1 MSRSAVELD
10 FFRMEKES
18 SSKKFIDR
26 RRSFRDIQ
34 SVISKLN
41 PQLLKT
47 VIASGSVDHTYNN
60 VAKSSENCNLF
71 LSSKA
76 SFSVPSTPQ
85 HEDTLV
91 FSPALP
97 LYSPAFGSNASG
109 SEPTPET
116 TPMTIFYN
124 GSVTVFDVPRHKA
137 ENIFKLAK
145 KQVSKTVESA
155 ADPKLALSST
165 DKTQILDNINGDLPI
180 ARRKSLQR
188 FMEKRKER
196 LTFVSPYGCP
206 NDYASWGQNTS
217 GQRE

>member
-1 MSRSAVELD
+1 MLPNPPKIATCSCPPSLR
-10 FFRMEKES
+10 FRFPPLPNM
-18 SSKKFIDR
+18 
-26 RRSFRDIQ
+26 
-34 SVISKLN
+34 
-41 PQLLKT
+41 KT
-47 VIASGSVDHTYNN
+47 
-60 VAKSSENCNLF
+60 LW
-71 LSSKA
+71 
-76 SFSVPSTPQ
+76 
-85 HEDTLV
+85 
-91 FSPALP
+91 
-97 LYSPAFGSNASG
+97 SNASG

-137 ENIFKLAK
+137 ENIFKLAE

-165 DKTQILDNINGDLPI
+165 DKTQILDTINGDLPI

-206 NDYASWGQNTS
+206 NDYASSGQNTS
-217 GQRE
+217 G

>member
-10 FFRMEKES
+10 FSRMEKEN

-71 LSSKA
+71 LSSK
-76 SFSVPSTPQ
+76 SS
-85 HEDTLV
+85 
-91 FSPALP
+91 
-97 LYSPAFGSNASG
+97 SNASG

-116 TPMTIFYN
+116 TPLTIFYN
-124 GSVTVFDVPRHKA
+124 GSVTVFDVPRHKS
-137 ENIFKLAK
+137 
-145 KQVSKTVESA
+145 QTVESA

-165 DKTQILDNINGDLPI
+165 DKTQILDTINRGHSFI
-180 ARRKSLQR
+180 HVYISLRDASCVINSYDMVLASKISAQGNYV
-188 FMEKRKER
+188 MEGLLHER
-196 LTFVSPYGCP
+196 
-206 NDYASWGQNTS
+206 
-217 GQRE
+217 